1 MPNLFDEND
10 TDQILVSM
18 RPLCQAAGLPL
29 HKASLYSFF
38 VKRVRK
44 NIHIS
49 LCFSPMGEPFRTRL
63 RNFPS
68 LVNCCTIDYF
78 AAWPEEALQSVAF
91 SALEVVDLGADET
104 KATDRQRCAA
114 RSTSRSRWRAAS
126 TRRQRRFTYV
136 TPTSYLELLGTF
148 KRLLVVKREEVTTA
162 KKRLVIGL
170 DKLESTEVEVDK
182 LKTQLE
188 EMQPAGSR
196 RRRRSR

>member
-1 MPNLFDEND
+1 M
-10 TDQILVSM
+10 
-18 RPLCQAAGLPL
+18 

-104 KATDRQRCAA
+104 KAGIVNMCGKIHQSVEVA
-114 RSTSRSRWRAAS
+114 RGKYEES
-126 TRRQRRFTYV
+126 QRRFTYV

-162 KKRLVIGL
+162 KKR
-170 DKLESTEVEVDK
+170 
-182 LKTQLE
+182 
-188 EMQPAGSR
+188 R
-196 RRRRSR
+196 RHVTPHLTPHIPHICR